1 MRSSKLTVVLLLAV
15 LLCLGGATIRAE
27 APLPADR
34 WLEIDLYW
42 FERGN
47 TTKSCQEFW
56 NRFAPLF
63 EGVQGWRGVVLNV
76 GWTVDYVVDWS
87 GDLNQQ
93 IPFPVGLKQD
103 SWFKV
108 SGILSGTTAERVG
121 QWKDRFAH
129 PADRLKK
136 DYEPWTYGDLKTLAE
151 TLRRVAEKEHGL
163 TKMRVGALALGWKG
177 IYQGRS
183 PWAARHPEAFDGD
196 FNGGSLLSAARLRAD
211 PALLAA
217 FPGGLPQGTPFYE
230 LFGKQW
236 GKLSRTAGLDA
247 IVLRDSMLLQT
258 QYGRGQLM
266 RRPERARL
274 LQEGAAGMVRETKKA
289 NPAALVLGYSNG
301 ASAMS
306 DWRCNGV
313 DMEAIF
319 KEGCMDAWIDQT
331 WAGAWNEL
339 GVRSGDFWNNPHL
352 GWTYQLAYTLLHAAM
367 LADTKVHH
375 YPLVETFDAWESW
388 DVIGTVPQR
397 LKWGIWAYS
406 HAAVKTP
413 HGLKMPEGT
422 YISWAN
428 QGTRLLD
435 EQQVGFLAREI
446 NSAVRDAWAT
456 TKVCGPTLVYCR
468 DAQAWQ
474 NAHAPDKDIK
484 EWLDEQIGTL
494 LKWPVPISSITRMEY
509 LPKVKSDVFIL
520 GTPVHL
526 QSNERQTLLDLIG
539 QGQPMMLVGSPDGG
553 VDPEL
558 LALAGIEPPGAA
570 QAQKRT
576 RAKLG
581 HAGELTAGLPAEFE
595 IIQQPFVPCKTNG
608 DARVLYSVEDSPA
621 LTIRTAGNRKLV
633 FWDPPDLAPAPSR
646 PLIEDL
652 GGVESYVLA
661 ARALNALLPGAGSPK
676 AANIAPHEP
685 VAILAWRGSDGFL
698 TLLAGNLEEGLNI
711 DAAKSRGVTTEQCQ
725 NNQVPAALDAYLKAD
740 RQLSLLWPAAPKTME
755 INLPAAGSVKVEY

>member
-1 MRSSKLTVVLLLAV
+1 VA
-15 LLCLGGATIRAE
+15 AP

-47 TTKSCQEFW
+47 IEKSCQEFW
-56 NRFAPLF
+56 QRFAPLF
-63 EGVQGWRGVVLNV
+63 EGVQGWRGVILNV

-87 GDLNQQ
+87 GDLHQR
-93 IPFPVGLKQD
+93 IPFPVGLEQD
-103 SWFKV
+103 PWFKV
-108 SGILSGTTAERVG
+108 SGILSGTTSERVG
-121 QWKDRFAH
+121 EWKERFARST
-129 PADRLKK
+129 DRLKK

-163 TKMRVGALALGWKG
+163 TRMRVGALTLGWKG
-177 IYQGRS
+177 IYQGKS
-183 PWAARHPEAFDGD
+183 PWAVRHPEAFDGN
-196 FNGGSLLSAARLRAD
+196 FNGGSLLSAARLKAD
-211 PALLAA
+211 PAPLAA
-217 FPGGLPQGTPFYE
+217 FPGGVPQSTPFYE

-236 GKLSRTAGLDA
+236 GHLSKTVGLSA
-247 IVLRDSMLLQT
+247 VVLRDSMLLQT
-258 QYGRGQLM
+258 QYGRGQLICG
-266 RRPERARL
+266 PERARL
-274 LQEGAAGMVRETKKA
+274 LHEGAAGMVRETKKA

-319 KEGCMDAWIDQT
+319 KEGCLDAWIDQT
-331 WAGAWNEL
+331 WAGAWNEV
-339 GVRSGDFWNNPHL
+339 GVRAGDFWNNPYL

-388 DVIGTVPQR
+388 DVIGTVPER

-413 HGLKMPEGT
+413 KGVRMPEGT

-435 EQQVGFLAREI
+435 RQQVDYLATEI
-446 NSAVRDAWAT
+446 NSAVRDALAT
-456 TKVCGPTLVYCR
+456 TEVYGPTLVYCR
-468 DAQAWQ
+468 GAEASQ

-494 LKWPVPISSITRMEY
+494 LKWPVPISSITRIEY
-509 LPKVKSDVFIL
+509 LPKVKSDVFVI

-526 QSNERQTLLDLIG
+526 QPGRRKMLLGLIE
-539 QGQPMMLVGSPDGG
+539 QGQPMMLVGSPDG
-553 VDPEL
+553 VVEPAL
-558 LALAGIEPPGAA
+558 LALAGIEPQGAA

-581 HAGELTAGLPAEFE
+581 DAGESTAGLPAEFE
-595 IIQQPFVPCKTNG
+595 IIQQPFIPCKANG
-608 DARVLYSVEDSPA
+608 DAKVLYTVEGSPA
-621 LTIRTAGNRKLV
+621 LTINTAGHHKLV
-633 FWDPPDLAPAPSR
+633 FWDPPAMAQAASR

-652 GGVESYVLA
+652 GEVESYVLA
-661 ARALNALLPGAGSPK
+661 ARALNALLPGTRCPK
-676 AANIAPHEP
+676 AASIVPREP
-685 VAILAWRGSDGFL
+685 VAILAWRGRNGIF
-698 TLLAGNLEEGLNI
+698 TLLAGNMEEGLNI
-711 DAAKSRGVTTEQCQ
+711 DVAKSRAVTLQQ
-725 NNQVPAALDAYLKAD
+725 YQKNQVPADLDAYLKAD
-740 RQLSLLWPAAPKTME
+740 RQLSVIFPASWSAVGGTAAPKAVD
-755 INLPAAGSVKVEY
+755 INLPVAGSVRMEF